1 MGVCLEKVKAEKGVI
16 MNYYLD
22 LTLLPDGDVNLG
34 FIWQKVYQQI
44 HLMLAEN
51 KVGVHDSAIAV
62 SFPNYGDKVYP
73 LGNKL
78 RLFGQTQQAL
88 EQLNV
93 AEWLARLEDYV
104 HIKTIK
110 PVPENIEQFA
120 LFTRKQFKSPDK
132 LRADIDANAKKLA
145 DKNGFEV
152 EEVKQRLSASLDKFD
167 KTLTLPFINVT
178 SLSSATNK
186 SIEQQTTFK
195 LFIEKQMVENQSNN
209 SELFTCYGLS
219 RRESS
224 KQVTVPWFD

>member
-1 MGVCLEKVKAEKGVI
+1 MKF
-16 MNYYLD
+16 YLD
-22 LTLLPDGDVNLG
+22 ITLLPDSQISLG
-34 FIWQKVYQQI
+34 GLWHQTYQQI

-51 KVGVHDSAIAV
+51 KVGDHDSAIAV
-62 SFPNYGDKVYP
+62 SFPNYGDKAYP
-73 LGNKL
+73 LGSKL

-93 AEWLARLEDYV
+93 AEWVARLEDYV

-120 LFTRKQFKSPDK
+120 LFTRKQFKSSDK

-167 KTLTLPFINVT
+167 KALTLPFINVT

-195 LFIEKQMVENQSNN
+195 LFIEKQMVESQSNN
-209 SELFTCYGLS
+209 TQLFTCYGLS

-224 KQVTVPWFD
+224 KQVAVPWFD